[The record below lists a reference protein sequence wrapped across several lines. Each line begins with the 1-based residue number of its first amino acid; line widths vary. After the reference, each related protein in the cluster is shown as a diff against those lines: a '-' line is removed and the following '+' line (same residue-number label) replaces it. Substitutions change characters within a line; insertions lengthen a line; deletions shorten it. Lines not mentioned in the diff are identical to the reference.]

1 MPPDQ
6 ADCERLTAINRGGG
20 TDMGGRSAVCLGLML
35 AVLGGARSQ
44 PAAPSVLRQPGVQAA
59 YSRLTAEADALMKE
73 GNYFAAA
80 ARCREMIELA
90 PQYPS
95 AHYTLACAL
104 ARRRDR
110 EDALDALAA
119 AIERG
124 VAEPKRIKD
133 EEHLKSLRSD
143 PRFARLLEKADQV

>member
-1 MPPDQ
+1 
-6 ADCERLTAINRGGG
+6 
-20 TDMGGRSAVCLGLML
+20 MGGRSAVSLGLVL

-44 PAAPSVLRQPGVQAA
+44 PATQSVFRQPAIQTA
-59 YSRLTAEADALMKE
+59 YSRLTAEADELMRE
-73 GNYFAAA
+73 GNYLAAA

-104 ARRRDR
+104 ARRGDR
-110 EDALDALAA
+110 EDAFAALAA

-124 VAEPKRIKD
+124 VAEPRRIKD
-133 EEHLKSLRSD
+133 EEHL
-143 PRFARLLEKADQV
+143 